1 METKKYIT
9 LENLEYFLERFK
21 YELAHNG
28 PAQTES
34 VEEEKA
40 SEDTENNG

>member
-1 METKKYIT
+1 MDTKKYIT

-28 PAQTES
+28 PAELQEELEEQVSEES
-34 VEEEKA
+34 DIN
-40 SEDTENNG
+40 S